1 MTWCRRV
8 RVSLAAIVVCVSL
21 LASCTTLQP
30 NFEQPSL
37 EVVSI
42 SLLPSEGMQMN
53 FDVGLKVTNPNKMA
67 LNVIGLAY
75 DLSLDGFKVINGVG
89 NDIPEVP
96 GYGSAQFHVS
106 ASTNLMQSF
115 KLLSELLNQ
124 PKSILDYSFNAKLD
138 LGSTWLPALRLKD
151 QGEINLS
158 NNNLVKDR
166 AGKTEP

>member
-1 MTWCRRV
+1 
-8 RVSLAAIVVCVSL
+8 
-21 LASCTTLQP
+21 
-30 NFEQPSL
+30 
-37 EVVSI
+37 
-42 SLLPSEGMQMN
+42 
-53 FDVGLKVTNPNKMA
+53 
-67 LNVIGLAY
+67 
-75 DLSLDGFKVINGVG
+75 
-89 NDIPEVP
+89 VP